1 MITRHHNS
9 TRLTWCNV
17 VHTTHN
23 VDQRVCSVGAVFNIQ
38 VSKLTSNSIR
48 VGKHSDHLIK

>member
-9 TRLTWCNV
+9 TRLTWCNI

-38 VSKLTSNSIR
+38 VSKLTSNSIS